1 MFFQQILK
9 KAHSLAIT
17 SISVLLLAVNMA
29 GAVQYDISIAR
40 DEWYGA
46 TLQGMAARKLY
57 YCGIINGTVTSPE
70 RITEDIFALDQSL
83 TIRDAQTILSRCS
96 EKDLDLLPIREGPD
110 SNKAITETEFLAL
123 IGEEKHD
130 DSLICPQGGFTR
142 GHAFEILAEKVDAH
156 NYNAGRKPFSSP
168 HRMQVQAQTVD
179 DALVL
184 IERGF
189 EYGSEQIELS
199 GPKEVLKEV
208 QQMYEDNEKA
218 RREENYDKQLL
229 NDIYVQ
235 YIGSM
240 PSSYMQADFLSVSIS
255 TISDYVYLHLDD
267 QGWISC
273 QKDQTYSKAY
283 NDFIKKRILPLKEK
297 YTSVTNLVRAV
308 NDVICSRASY
318 AYHHNLDDWTI
329 HSLEGFFD
337 NGKIVCD
344 GYAAVFRACMY
355 ELDIPCVIVMNND
368 WTHAWNKV
376 YIGDRWLHVD
386 VCWSDTGYGNRSILL
401 TDKQIIAL
409 GGHDN
414 PSYCGRAYNSNTLS
428 EIS

>member
-9 KAHSLAIT
+9 KAHRLAIT

-156 NYNAGRKPFSSP
+156 NYNTGRKPFSSP

-235 YIGSM
+235 YIGST

-273 QKDQTYSKAY
+273 QKDPIYSKAY
-283 NDFIKKRILPLKEK
+283 NDFMKKRILPLKEK

-376 YIGDRWLHVD
+376 CIGDRWLHVD